1 MTNFSLTDS
10 DVKTIL
16 FTLETLPSLG
26 EEDDDDVQAE
36 INYQLCRS
44 AGVKLINR
52 HSDLKSN
59 EIRVI
64 YASLLAARLIN
75 QGEIEVDTETKREC
89 LTYVFSINKL
99 ISTFEKEI
107 DFHKLLQS

>member
-1 MTNFSLTDS
+1 MANFSLTDS

-16 FTLETLPSLG
+16 FTLEILSSL
-26 EEDDDDVQAE
+26 EMEDDDVQAE

-44 AGVKLINR
+44 AGVKLIKR

-59 EIRVI
+59 EFRVI
-64 YASLLAARLIN
+64 YSSLLAARLIN
-75 QGEIEVDTETKREC
+75 QGEIEVDTETKKQC
-89 LTYVFSINKL
+89 LDYLFSINKL